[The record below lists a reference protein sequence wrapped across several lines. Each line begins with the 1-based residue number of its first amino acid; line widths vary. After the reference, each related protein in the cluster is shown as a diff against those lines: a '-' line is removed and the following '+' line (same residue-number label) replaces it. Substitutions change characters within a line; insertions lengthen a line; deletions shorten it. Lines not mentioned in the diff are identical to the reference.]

1 MMPHPITEGVVPWP
15 AEAAAE
21 YRRRGYWQDRAV
33 TSHILDQ
40 VDRRPDAT
48 AVVDGATRLTYR
60 ELFHRVDAA
69 ADRLAELG
77 LVHGDRVVI
86 QLPNTWEFIALTLAC
101 FRIGVAPVMA
111 LPAHRRHEMSYLA
124 EHSEAVALVVPGVVR
139 DFDYQEMAAEIAA
152 NTASVERVF
161 VLADTA
167 RPGHLSLSDLFAPVP
182 APENSRRR
190 WDGDAPTGT
199 DVACFLLSG
208 GTTGLPKLITR
219 THNDYAY
226 NALQSARMCDLDS
239 CSVYLV
245 AVPVSHNFPL
255 ACPGVLGVL
264 MTGGTAV
271 MADSPSPAKVFPMIA
286 AEGVTITAVV
296 PAVAARWL
304 DHHLEHPSDQLAT
317 RAVRQV
323 GGSRMPNELAAR
335 IKPMLGATLQQVF
348 GMAEGLIN
356 VTHLDD
362 PDEIIFGTQGRPMC
376 DADEILIVDDA
387 DVPVPAG
394 ASGALLTRGPYTPRG
409 YYRAPE
415 QNQRAFT
422 ADGWY
427 RTGDICSVHPSGNL
441 VVEGRDK
448 DMINRGGEKISAEEI
463 ENFGYQVPGVAE
475 VAAVAMPDPTLGERL
490 CVYVVPRPGT
500 TVTLDE
506 FTAVMRQAGVATFKL
521 PEVLVSVEALP
532 TTKVGK
538 IDKKGIRADLQGR
551 LSAGLIGDFSAS

>member
-1 MMPHPITEGVVPWP
+1 MPRPISEGTVAWP
-15 AEAAAE
+15 ADAAAE

-48 AVVDGATRLTYR
+48 AVVDGSTRLTYR
-60 ELFHRVDAA
+60 ELFRRADAA
-69 ADRLAELG
+69 ADRLTELG
-77 LVHGDRVVI
+77 LAHGDRVVI
-86 QLPNTWEFIALTLAC
+86 QLPNTWEFVALTLAC
-101 FRIGVAPVMA
+101 FRVGIAPVMA

-124 EHSEAVALVVPGVVR
+124 DHSEAVALIVPGVVK
-139 DFDYQEMAAEIAA
+139 DFDHEEMAAEIAA
-152 NTASVERVF
+152 GAQSVQRVF
-161 VLADTA
+161 VLADA
-167 RPGHLSLSDLFAPVP
+167 VRPGHLRLRDLFEPVP
-182 APENSRRR
+182 DPEASRRR
-190 WDGDAPTGT
+190 WDGQAPTGA

-226 NALQSARMCDLDS
+226 NALQSARMCGQDS
-239 CSVYLV
+239 GSVYLV

-255 ACPGVLGVL
+255 ACPGVLGAL
-264 MTGGTAV
+264 MTGGTTV
-271 MADSPSPAKVFPMIA
+271 MVDSPSPAKVFPLIA
-286 AEGVTITAVV
+286 REGVTITAVV

-317 RAVRQV
+317 LKVLQV

-335 IKPMLGATLQQVF
+335 IKPVLGATLQQVF

-356 VTHLDD
+356 VTRLDD
-362 PDEIIFGTQGRPMC
+362 PDEIIHATQGRPMC
-376 DADEILIVDDA
+376 DADEILIVDEA

-394 ASGALLTRGPYTPRG
+394 TSGALLTRGPYTPRG
-409 YYRAPE
+409 YYRAAE

-422 ADGWY
+422 EDGWY
-427 RTGDICSVHPSGNL
+427 RTGDICSLHPSGNL
-441 VVEGRDK
+441 IVEGRDK

-463 ENFGYQVPGVAE
+463 ENFGYQVPGVAQ
-475 VAAVAMPDPTLGERL
+475 VAAVAMPDPDLGERL

-500 TVTLDE
+500 TVTLND
-506 FTAVMRQAGVATFKL
+506 FTAVMRQAGVASFKL
-521 PEVLVSVEALP
+521 PEMLVSVDQLP

-538 IDKKGIRADLQGR
+538 IDKKDIRADLQGR
-551 LSAGLIGDFSAS
+551 LTAGLIGISSHP